1 MAKILAIVVA
11 ALLTF
16 VVASC
21 GHKGP
26 PTLKETGTTEKREAP
41 PQRPS
46 DELYPYSEDTSHLR
60 KY

>member
-1 MAKILAIVVA
+1 MKRVIAVIIA
-11 ALLTF
+11 AMLSF
-16 VVASC
+16 VSISC

-41 PQRPS
+41 PQRPP
-46 DELYPYSEDTSHLR
+46 DELNPYSEDTSHLR